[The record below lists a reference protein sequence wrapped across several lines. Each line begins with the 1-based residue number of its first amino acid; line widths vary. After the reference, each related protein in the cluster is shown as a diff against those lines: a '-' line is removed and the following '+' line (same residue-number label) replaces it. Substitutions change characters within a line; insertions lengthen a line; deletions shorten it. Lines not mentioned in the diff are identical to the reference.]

1 MQTHLKGYFHTVKL
15 ASKYKRNK
23 YERNSILWKTL
34 MTLLQL
40 RALTLIQSSDRY
52 CLVPKSCPALCKP
65 MDCSPP
71 GSCVHGI
78 SQARILE
85 WVAISC
91 FRGSSW
97 PSDWIQ
103 VSYIAGRFFTTEP
116 PGNTSFNHSTPV
128 YFYWDIHFFFI
139 WLWVTIWC
147 LFISS
152 CRTAS
157 GISCKAGLKVINTIL
172 YLKMTCLFFCLWKIV
187 LLI

>member
-40 RALTLIQSSDRY
+40 RALTLIQSSDWY

-78 SQARILE
+78 SQARLLE

-97 PSDWIQ
+97 PRDGTCI
-103 VSYIAGRFFTTEP
+103 SYLSGEFFTTESPGKPCCQIPSLYSNLLYTSP
-116 PGNTSFNHSTPV
+116 PN
-128 YFYWDIHFFFI
+128 
-139 WLWVTIWC
+139 
-147 LFISS
+147 
-152 CRTAS
+152 
-157 GISCKAGLKVINTIL
+157 IL
-172 YLKMTCLFFCLWKIV
+172 YNIFKTELSGTSLVVQQLRFCTFNAGDMGSIPGWGTKIPHTAWCGQV
-187 LLI
+187 NK